1 MFVIGVIGVKK
12 DFIAVVVVVVVV
24 YSLELSYDAWLC
36 SYGIDIYIT

>member
-12 DFIAVVVVVVVV
+12 DFIAVVVVVVV